1 MIEKSVWL
9 LSQSLHVCTHKHNCA
24 YIHVPHVSDPHSSI
38 YTYLKKNET
47 MQKATN
53 ISEFVALCQAL
64 YSLDFKFN
72 SFLSVQMALMEVKLK
87 LKYFCGHPCSKTKVL
102 KKMHE

>member
-24 YIHVPHVSDPHSSI
+24 YIHVPHVSDPHSGI

-72 SFLSVQMALMEVKLK
+72 FFLSVQMALMEVKLK
-87 LKYFCGHPCSKTKVL
+87 VFLWSSMFKNQSAEKNA
-102 KKMHE
+102 